1 MKLSNM
7 FKKKNDSAKKGFVI
21 NLDKKVLANIVGGDE
36 LITVLE
42 DPAALPKITPKIAKE
57 SHG

>member
-7 FKKKNDSAKKGFVI
+7 FKKKNDSAKKGSVI
-21 NLDKKVLANIVGGDE
+21 NLDKKVLENIVGGTDE
-36 LITVLE
+36 IAPIIDEPTAV
-42 DPAALPKITPKIAKE
+42 AGRKIAKE